1 MKLESAMPA
10 KSTNRENKWFPDI
23 DSIVTARRVARQG
36 TIASLVLAG
45 VTTAFAIAATQNALP
60 SELLELD
67 EVFNPLLF
75 VDALIYGAIAWGIQ
89 RMSRIAAIA
98 GLSIYLL
105 SRVLL
110 HMSGVPTNLFGMA
123 ITTLISVAFINAIRS
138 TFAYHR
144 FKRQQVSE
152 RDSVTPGFAE
162 FGESL
167 RDS

>member
-1 MKLESAMPA
+1 MKLESAMPD
-10 KSTNRENKWFPDI
+10 KSTSRENKWFPDI
-23 DSIVTARRVARQG
+23 DSVATARRVTRQG
-36 TIASLVLAG
+36 IIASLVLAG

-60 SELLELD
+60 PELLERD

-75 VDALIYGAIAWGIQ
+75 IDALLYGAIAWGIQ

-110 HMSGVPTNLFGMA
+110 QMSGIPTNLFGMA
-123 ITTLISVAFINAIRS
+123 VTTLISVAFINAIRG

-144 FKRQQVSE
+144 FKRQQGAESNPANP
-152 RDSVTPGFAE
+152 SLAE
-162 FGESL
+162 FGQGL